1 MLHLNLVHVCLKA
14 LYFPVVLQP
23 VIFFIYNFYLQFQ
36 ELLTGV
42 TASASSPLLKEVYDS
57 FIHQETSMEG
67 NGQITLG
74 VETLHLDKNYLMVF
88 IIVVRNCNH
97 IF

>member
-1 MLHLNLVHVCLKA
+1 MCLKA

-23 VIFFIYNFYLQFQ
+23 VVFFIYNFYLQFQ

-74 VETLHLDKNYLMVF
+74 VERAPSSGQELSNGVYYCSQKL
-88 IIVVRNCNH
+88 
-97 IF
+97 